1 MPMDT
6 RSENLH
12 TSEWKSAYKHWSR
25 VAREEFTRG
34 QIVTTAADPDY
45 RDYSSPVWWAMQDEL
60 QRRDEIDFRRNMRRE
75 IKAAKKKDKYAL
87 RRKLRLKKQ
96 RLTEGKIVA

>member
-1 MPMDT
+1 MQA
-6 RSENLH
+6 SER
-12 TSEWKSAYKHWSR
+12 KRAYQHWSR

-34 QIVTTAADPDY
+34 QVVATAADPDY

-60 QRRDEIDFRRNMRRE
+60 QRRDEIDLRRSMRRE
-75 IKAAKKKDKYAL
+75 VKAAKKKDKYAI

-96 RLTEGKIVA
+96 RLTSDKMVA

>member
-6 RSENLH
+6 RNENLS
-12 TSEWKSAYKHWSR
+12 TSEWKRAYEHWSR

-45 RDYSSPVWWAMQDEL
+45 RHYSSPVWWAMQDEL
-60 QRRDEIDFRRNMRRE
+60 QRRDALDLKRQMRRE
-75 IKAAKKKDKYAL
+75 IKAAKKKDKYAT

-96 RLTEGKIVA
+96 RLTEGKMVA

>member
-1 MPMDT
+1 MQA
-6 RSENLH
+6 
-12 TSEWKSAYKHWSR
+12 SEWKRAYQHWSR

-34 QIVTTAADPDY
+34 QVVATAADPDY

-60 QRRDEIDFRRNMRRE
+60 QRRDEIDLRRSMRRE
-75 IKAAKKKDKYAL
+75 VKAATKKDKYAI

-96 RLTEGKIVA
+96 RLTSDKMVA